1 MFLRFKSIIRAD
13 TGTGGKETSILDG
26 RGQQEGRKRR
36 GTEVEAATA
45 AGPKEKEEWKGG
57 GVGRRRRR
65 RRRKGRVCGVPE
77 PSLT

>member
-26 RGQQEGRKRR
+26 REQQEGRKRR

-57 GVGRRRRR
+57 EEEEEE
-65 RRRKGRVCGVPE
+65 KGEYAAFQSRV
-77 PSLT
+77 

>member
-45 AGPKEKEEWKGG
+45 AGRKEKEEWKGG
-57 GVGRRRRR
+57 EEEEEE
-65 RRRKGRVCGVPE
+65 KGEYAAFQSRV
-77 PSLT
+77 

>member
-36 GTEVEAATA
+36 ETEVEAATA

-57 GVGRRRRR
+57 EEEEEE
-65 RRRKGRVCGVPE
+65 KGEYAAFQSRV
-77 PSLT
+77 